1 MRPPAREARIRAAV
15 IDSLRLA
22 AREPVL
28 LGIVVLA
35 AVFFLYRWA
44 IDPNR
49 PGAISAHG
57 WYGGFNQSSYLR
69 EAHLLGHLHSLPA
82 EQFIS
87 GPGYPFLAA
96 PLARSSDTGWPFHD
110 PFFTVNLVVWLLTAA
125 TTFLVGRRLYGQLVG
140 AAATLALMIG
150 TPLIVFTV
158 TPWNTTAV
166 LGALMMT
173 LLVGL
178 ARSIRWWHGFV
189 LGIGVGLAYS
199 ARYVD
204 ALWVGGVALTILVA
218 RRAALRSPAQ
228 VAAGLLAGSLVL
240 ALPTFYLQW
249 KAFGSP
255 FESASTHS
263 GVGSSQFHVGDIW
276 PHAFQLFVSPLFLTN
291 EHVQSDL
298 SEPLLSS
305 MFLLVFAPVGLA
317 QTIRASSGSR
327 RLLVSGTAASCFAAV
342 LFYLAYYSTGSSGL
356 SFGEDRFFTMWFPL
370 WMLCGVWGVA
380 VTFRTL
386 ARADWSR
393 LLAGRRRLG
402 LAWAAALVAA
412 AVVAVAYETSANRLT
427 PKGPNLSGS
436 EENWLWGANSL
447 LTGYCTNPTIASPDA
462 VKSAVSTLVA
472 IYRGN
477 PTAVLGPG
485 VMAGQTLT
493 DAMNTFS
500 SSLSCLPREAE
511 RLRRA
516 IAYRSA
522 NRSARDRRD
531 AEHRVSLQRA
541 QPHLRVPDVEH
552 QRDLIELLVETGAGT
567 T

>member
-1 MRPPAREARIRAAV
+1 MSISAATNSNVYLARGRRIRETANG
-15 IDSLRLA
+15 IFRLA
-22 AREPVL
+22 AKEAVL
-28 LGIVVLA
+28 LTITVLA
-35 AVFFLYRWA
+35 TVFFVYRWA

-49 PGAISAHG
+49 PGVSSARG
-57 WYGGFNQSSYLR
+57 WYTGFNQSYYLS
-69 EAHLLGHLHSLPA
+69 EAHLLGHFQSLPA
-82 EQFIS
+82 DQFIF
-87 GPGYPFLAA
+87 GPGYPLLGA
-96 PLARSSDTGWPFHD
+96 PFARSGDIGWPFHD
-110 PFFTVNLVVWLLTAA
+110 PFFTANLVVWLLTAA

-150 TPLIVFTV
+150 TPLIAFMV
-158 TPWNTTAV
+158 TPWNATAV

-173 LLVGL
+173 LLVAL
-178 ARSIRWWHGFV
+178 ARSIRWWHGVV

-228 VAAGLLAGSLVL
+228 VAAGFLAGSLVL

-255 FESASTHS
+255 FEATSTHS
-263 GVGSSQFHVGDIW
+263 GVGSSQFDVGDIW
-276 PHAFQLFVSPLFLTN
+276 SHAFQLFVSPLYFTS
-291 EHVQSDL
+291 EQVQSEL

-305 MFLLVFAPVGLA
+305 MFLLVFAPVGLT

-342 LFYLAYYSTGSSGL
+342 LFYLAYYFTGSSGL
-356 SFGEDRFFTMWFPL
+356 SFGADRFFTMWFPL
-370 WMLCGVWGVA
+370 WMLCGVWGA
-380 VTFRTL
+380 MVTIRTL
-386 ARADWSR
+386 ARTKWRS
-393 LLAGRRRLG
+393 LVAGRRRLG
-402 LAWAAALVAA
+402 LAWAAAVVVT
-412 AVVAVAYETSANRLT
+412 AVVAVAYTASANRLT
-427 PKGPNLSGS
+427 PKGPTLSGS
-436 EENWLWGANSL
+436 EENWLWGANSV
-447 LTGYCTNPTIASPDA
+447 LTGYCTNPTIASPEA

-516 IAYRSA
+516 IA
-522 NRSARDRRD
+522 
-531 AEHRVSLQRA
+531 
-541 QPHLRVPDVEH
+541 
-552 QRDLIELLVETGAGT
+552 
-567 T
+567 